1 MLTDYAAE
9 YVFTAMIS
17 WSLEN
22 SMELSSSMRARGY
35 GLHGRTNFSLFKF
48 GARDAA
54 VLLSGL
60 LLFVAV
66 LIGVGSGSIDFTF
79 YPELGKISLSLKSL
93 ITYISFFILS
103 FLPFFIEVKE
113 NLKWKY
119 YISKI

>member
-1 MLTDYAAE
+1 
-9 YVFTAMIS
+9 MIS

-66 LIGVGSGSIDFTF
+66 LIGVGSGSIVF
-79 YPELGKISLSLKSL
+79 Y
-93 ITYISFFILS
+93 ILS
-103 FLPFFIEVKE
+103 GARHQPFVKIV
-113 NLKWKY
+113 NYLHFVF
-119 YISKI
+119 YIIVSSVFY

>member
-1 MLTDYAAE
+1 
-9 YVFTAMIS
+9 MIS

-60 LLFVAV
+60 LLFAAV

-79 YPELGKISLSLKSL
+79 CPELGKISLFVKIVNYLHFIFL
-93 ITYISFFILS
+93 YYRFFR
-103 FLPFFIEVKE
+103 FFIEVKE

>member
-1 MLTDYAAE
+1 M
-9 YVFTAMIS
+9 FTAMIS

-60 LLFVAV
+60 LLFAAV
-66 LIGVGSGSIDFTF
+66 LIASAAEASILHF
-79 YPELGKISLSLKSL
+79 IRSSAKSA
-93 ITYISFFILS
+93 FR
-103 FLPFFIEVKE
+103 
-113 NLKWKY
+113 
-119 YISKI
+119 